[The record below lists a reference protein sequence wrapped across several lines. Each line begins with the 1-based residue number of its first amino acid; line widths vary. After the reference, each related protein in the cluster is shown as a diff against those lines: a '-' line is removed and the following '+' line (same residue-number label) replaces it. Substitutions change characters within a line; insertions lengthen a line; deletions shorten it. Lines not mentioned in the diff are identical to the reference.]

1 MRTSRLGGMGRQRR
15 RRRSAPVVTAAAGA
29 RRMIAE
35 ESGVAATVVVAVAV
49 AAVWKAAMLMAMRPG
64 LVSLWVHPC
73 LTAGPT
79 TWR

>member
-1 MRTSRLGGMGRQRR
+1 
-15 RRRSAPVVTAAAGA
+15 
-29 RRMIAE
+29 MIAE

-64 LVSLWVHPC
+64 LVPLWVHPC